1 MELQKDHEL
10 AKKIFHDILMDEY
23 AERNKTT
30 LNELIGVAQEIIA
43 EFDQQTQNR
52 TIHDEMGFGEVN
64 ELPGWCC

>member
-1 MELQKDHEL
+1 
-10 AKKIFHDILMDEY
+10 MDEY